1 MLKGGDVNG
10 IKVPMPIKKP
20 CSNCRGNGYIKVD
33 TVDKKDDIKQC
44 WVCKSQGE
52 VKEYVQKDVD
62 SFIYDFYF
70 NRVQKR

>member
-1 MLKGGDVNG
+1 M
-10 IKVPMPIKKP
+10 
-20 CSNCRGNGYIKVD
+20 KVD
-33 TVDKKDDIKQC
+33 TVNKKDDIKQC

>member
-1 MLKGGDVNG
+1 MVKA
-10 IKVPMPIKKP
+10 
-20 CSNCRGNGYIKVD
+20 D

-44 WVCKSQGE
+44 WVCKSSGE

-70 NRVQKR
+70 NRVQKL

>member
-1 MLKGGDVNG
+1 MLNEENPSSPQIPVR
-10 IKVPMPIKKP
+10 VKKP
-20 CSNCRGNGYIKVD
+20 CRNCGGNGYIKID
-33 TVDKKDDIKQC
+33 TVDGKDGIKQC
-44 WVCKSQGE
+44 WVCKSSGE